1 MKEILDFYKKTS
13 LYTDLGLY
21 KDFAMKLPNDIKEL
35 AKLQRMQIIH
45 PIIIWNNL
53 QDSWWDNLTKVPK
66 ISIVFEDDIFPTA
79 MSMLAELLR
88 RDNNY
93 SIDRKVEDK
102 IHVTCRG
109 EAVLLAS
116 ILKAKGI
123 PTRVRSGF
131 AEYLRH
137 DGVYYDHWITEYYS
151 YDKNRWVLVDADNQW
166 GDTKIDFD
174 LNDIP
179 RDKFLLGAE
188 AYLNLRNNKMNDND
202 ILYASDPVTIGLP
215 ATIRALFYDFHSLMN
230 DEIIFDFVPRYVLE
244 KNFNLTEDE
253 LNELDG
259 LANLMLNPDN
269 NFKELQEIWDSN
281 LKFRIMSGGLN

>member
-1 MKEILDFYKKTS
+1 MNKILDFYKQTS
-13 LYTDLGLY
+13 PYTDLGFY
-21 KDFAMKLPNDIKEL
+21 RDFANRLPNDIKEL
-35 AKLQRMQIIH
+35 ARLQRMQIIH
-45 PIIIWNNL
+45 PIIIWNSL
-53 QDSWWDNLTKVPK
+53 QDGWWDDLTKVPK
-66 ISIVFEDDIFPTA
+66 TSIVFEDDIFPTA

-88 RDNNY
+88 RDKNY
-93 SIDRKVEDK
+93 SVDRKVEDK

-137 DGVYYDHWITEYYS
+137 DEIYYDHWITEYYS

-179 RDKFLLGAE
+179 RDKFLFSAE
-188 AYLNLRNNKMNDND
+188 AYLNLRNNKMKENE
-202 ILYASDPVTIGLP
+202 IVYASDPVTIGLP

-253 LNELDG
+253 LKELDE
-259 LANLMLNPDN
+259 LANLMLEPDN
-269 NFKELQEIWDSN
+269 NFKKLQEIWDNN
-281 LKFRIMSGGLN
+281 LKFRTMAGGLN